1 MAQDPSTGPL
11 PEDLDAA
18 LSSITAA
25 AVEVMPSVHFAS
37 ITVKHTD
44 GRLET
49 VAPTAT
55 VILELDKAQYELQEG
70 PCYEAAT
77 NSVHVTSPK
86 LAADER
92 FPAYAEVAVAAGIRA
107 QAGVRL
113 FETGEAT
120 GALNL
125 YSEEVGAFEDLGVLG
140 DLFAHQSVMALDYA
154 REVEN
159 LQAAVEARS
168 VIGRAVGI
176 LMERFG
182 LSDAR
187 AFGFLVRQSQQQ
199 NIKVRALAEDF
210 LARSEQTYDGE

>member
-1 MAQDPSTGPL
+1 MAQDPSNGPL
-11 PEDLDAA
+11 PEDLDVA
-18 LSSITAA
+18 LSGITAA
-25 AVEVMPSVHFAS
+25 AVEVMPSVRYAS
-37 ITVKHTD
+37 ITVKHAD

-49 VAPTAT
+49 VSPTAPL
-55 VILELDKAQYELQEG
+55 ILELDKAQYELQEG

-77 NSVHVTSPK
+77 SSVHVTCPK

-92 FPAYAEVAVAAGIRA
+92 FPRYAEVAVAAGIKA
-107 QAGVRL
+107 QAGIRL

-125 YSEEVGAFEDLGVLG
+125 YSEEVGAFEDLGILA
-140 DLFAHQSVMALDYA
+140 DLFAHQSAMALDYA

-176 LMERFG
+176 LMERFS

-187 AFGFLVRQSQQQ
+187 AFGFLVRQSQQE

-210 LARSEQTYDGE
+210 IARSQREYDGE